1 MRNFLTQIFQPKP
14 ALSLV
19 ELLVALTILALLSTA
34 GLKMFQSTQKS
45 FVDGRTSLA
54 KAKRNEAIAAF
65 IYGDF
70 TSNALPISDEP
81 QLYTNSAMP
90 ADLQAAEK
98 LAVATIFG
106 TGSRFQ
112 FAVPKCALAQ
122 NADPDIGVVRF
133 PADCITYAQTTI
145 AERMNRLLSSGVKI
159 VFAIDGTNTRCSISR
174 SLENTGNGDVATAY
188 VDDKFCLRMANE
200 PQNVPRTGSHIMF
213 PRFVVSNNVAPASFH
228 TSFIENTGESTT
240 GLKIEA
246 PDRIKIRGDEEN
258 FITSID
264 LFTRDPS
271 ADVGVVLSLGDRFGT
286 INVGTR
292 SQLPADV
299 DVINNGTSLLSLN
312 GPVGSIR
319 TALASLFYQPPAN
332 FLVKKH

>member
-1 MRNFLTQIFQPKP
+1 MAQIP
-14 ALSLV
+14 
-19 ELLVALTILALLSTA
+19 
-34 GLKMFQSTQKS
+34 
-45 FVDGRTSLA
+45 
-54 KAKRNEAIAAF
+54 
-65 IYGDF
+65 
-70 TSNALPISDEP
+70 NA
-81 QLYTNSAMP
+81 
-90 ADLQAAEK
+90 
-98 LAVATIFG
+98 V
-106 TGSRFQ
+106 
-112 FAVPKCALAQ
+112 
-122 NADPDIGVVRF
+122 
-133 PADCITYAQTTI
+133 
-145 AERMNRLLSSGVKI
+145 
-159 VFAIDGTNTRCSISR
+159 ISR

-200 PQNVPRTGSHIMF
+200 PQNVPRIGSHIMF

-319 TALASLFYQPPAN
+319 TALASLSYQPPAN